1 MEVLRIWV
9 RNLETKK
16 EIRHKI
22 IRLRKEMDPL
32 AWQEATKEITEK
44 IIRHPR
50 FLEETDI
57 YCYVNYNGEVGT
69 ELLMEE
75 AWKLGKHVWLPKVEG
90 SEMEFYLVESRQ
102 ELEPGAYGILEPARG
117 QKADGKE
124 GLMIMPGVAFD
135 KDGHRIGYGGGFYDK
150 YLEKHPELY
159 AIAVAFELQKYPEI
173 PWEEYDIRPQKI
185 VTEECI
191 YPLEEMEDNFCL

>member
-22 IRLRKEMDPL
+22 IRLRKEMDSL

-102 ELEPGAYGILEPARG
+102 ELEPGAYGIFEPAG
-117 QKADGKE
+117 EQKADGKE

-159 AIAVAFELQKYPEI
+159 AIAVAFELQMYPEI